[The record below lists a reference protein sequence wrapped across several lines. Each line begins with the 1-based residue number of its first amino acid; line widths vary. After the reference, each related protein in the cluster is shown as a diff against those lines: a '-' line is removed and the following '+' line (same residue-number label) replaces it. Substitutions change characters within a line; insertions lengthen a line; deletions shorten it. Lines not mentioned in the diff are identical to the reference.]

1 MWKVREEK
9 KEEEISPTAGDVRT
23 SDPRSQG
30 ELSTAAL
37 QPRPIAKQMVDWL
50 INQRIVTFLEIRIF
64 LQMADEEND
73 VGEYFHG
80 FHL

>member
-23 SDPRSQG
+23 IDPRSQG

-37 QPRPIAKQMVDWL
+37 QPRPKTDGRLV
-50 INQRIVTFLEIRIF
+50 NQSKDCHVFGDSHFFANGR
-64 LQMADEEND
+64 
-73 VGEYFHG
+73 
-80 FHL
+80 